1 MIGMPS
7 LTSAEAARRAGL
19 LRVASYHVELDLTR
33 GDEVFGSTAT
43 IRFSAQ
49 SPGDTFVDVKPRA
62 LHAATLN
69 GVPLDVA
76 AFAGDRLALPH
87 LAADN
92 VLVVEATMGYTRS
105 GTGLH
110 RFVDPADGE
119 AYLYAGMFVDD
130 ASSVFACFDQ
140 PDLKAPLALTVTAD
154 PQWTVVGN
162 GAGRRTAEG
171 RWEFDQTPPL
181 ATYFVGLAAG
191 PYHGVHSEH
200 DGVPMSL
207 YARRSLAEHLDRD
220 APEIFEITR
229 ACLDRYHEMFAV
241 RYPFGKYDQVF
252 APEFT
257 MGAMENPGIVT
268 LRDEY
273 IFRSAATDAQH
284 ERRATVI
291 AHEMAHMWFGD
302 LVTLRWWDDVWLN
315 ESFAEYLGSR
325 VVAEATRFTESWTSF
340 ATGRKAWGYA
350 ADQRPSTHPVVGDVP
365 DTASTLLLFDGICYA
380 KGASVL
386 RQLVAWLGDDA
397 FLAGLRDYFARH
409 RYGNATLAD
418 LLAALRRASGRDL
431 SGWAQLWLGNSGVN
445 TLSLDGGTIVQDGTP
460 SRPHRIGIGRY
471 DRSGARLDRVEVDID
486 GPRTAVD
493 IPPADLILLNDGDL
507 SYAKVRLTDWSVLI
521 DLLPRIA
528 DSLTRALL
536 WQAAWSAVRD
546 ALLPARF
553 YLDLAAA
560 GLPAETR
567 VAVVEDVLD
576 NAWSVATR
584 YLPASG
590 RDEALAGIHEVCRSM
605 LTRDP
610 ERRLA
615 FARGAA
621 RFTPPGDAAAIA
633 SLRGW
638 LAVART
644 DFGVPVDPEL
654 RWQIL
659 YRLAALG
666 EADPADIDAEYER
679 DHSGIGAEQATRCRA
694 ARPDPDAKAAAWQAV
709 VADENLSQRLLFASA
724 DGFWQPGQDALTQP
738 YIDRYAA
745 QMPELATRRNAQ
757 VAGRIAGLA
766 YPRYAVAPET
776 LNTMRR
782 LLTRDDLTP
791 MVRRAVVDA
800 TDELARSLASR
811 RR

>member
-1 MIGMPS
+1 MPS
-7 LTSAEAARRAGL
+7 LTSAEATRRAAL
-19 LRVASYHVELDLTR
+19 LRVDSYHVELDLTR
-33 GDEVFGSTAT
+33 GDEVFGSTTT
-43 IRFSAQ
+43 IRFRAQ
-49 SPGDTFVDVKPRA
+49 SPEVTFVDVTPRT

-76 AFAGDRLALPH
+76 GFDGDRLALREPS
-87 LAADN
+87 AEN
-92 VLVVEATMGYTRS
+92 VLVIEATMAYTRS

-110 RFVDPADGE
+110 RFVDPADGQ
-119 AYLYAGMFVDD
+119 AYLYAGMFVDN
-130 ASSVFACFDQ
+130 APAVFACFDQ
-140 PDLKAPLALTVTAD
+140 PDLKAPLTLTVTAD
-154 PQWTVVGN
+154 PQWTVVAN
-162 GAGRRTAEG
+162 GAGRQTAPG
-171 RWEFDQTPPL
+171 RWEFTETAPL

-268 LRDEY
+268 FRDEY
-273 IFRSAATDAQH
+273 VFRSAATEAQH
-284 ERRATVI
+284 ERRAAVI

-315 ESFAEYLGSR
+315 ESFAEYMGSR
-325 VVAEATRFTESWTSF
+325 VIAEATPYTDAWTSF

-350 ADQRPSTHPVVGDVP
+350 ADQRPSTHPVVGEVP

-386 RQLVAWLGDDA
+386 RQLVAWLGDEA

-409 RYGNATLAD
+409 RHGNATLAD
-418 LLAALRRASGRDL
+418 LLAALGRASGRDL
-431 SGWAQLWLGNSGVN
+431 SAWARLWLTTSGVN
-445 TLSLDGGTIVQDGTP
+445 TLSLDGGVIVQDGTP
-460 SRPHRIGIGRY
+460 SRPHRIGVGRY
-471 DRSGARLDRVEVDID
+471 DRSGARLDRIEVDID
-486 GPRTAVD
+486 GPGTA
-493 IPPADLILLNDGDL
+493 IELAPADLVLLNDGDL
-507 SYAKVRLTDWSVLI
+507 SYAKIRLTDWPAVI
-521 DLLPRIA
+521 DLLPRIT

-536 WQAAWSAVRD
+536 WQAVWGAVRD
-546 ALLPARF
+546 AVLPAGF
-553 YLDLAAA
+553 YLRLVAA

-567 VAVVEDVLD
+567 VTVVEHVLD
-576 NAWSVATR
+576 NAWHAATQ

-590 RDEALAGIHEVCRSM
+590 RVDALAGIYEVCRSM

-615 FARGAA
+615 FAQGAA
-621 RFTPPGDAAAIA
+621 RFAPPGDSAVVAT
-633 SLRGW
+633 LRGW
-638 LAVART
+638 LAVERT

-654 RWQIL
+654 RWQIA

-666 EADPADIDAEYER
+666 ELDAADIDAEYER
-679 DHSGIGAEQATRCRA
+679 DHSGTGAEQAARCRA
-694 ARPDPDAKAAAWQAV
+694 ARPDPDAKAAAWQTV
-709 VADENLSQRLLFASA
+709 VADETLSQRLLFASA
-724 DGFWQPGQDALTQP
+724 DGFWQPGQEALTQT
-738 YIDRYAA
+738 YIGRYAG
-745 QMPELATRRNAQ
+745 QMPEMATRRHPQ
-757 VAGRIAGLA
+757 VVSRLADLA

-776 LNTMRR
+776 LDTMRR

-791 MVRRAVVDA
+791 MLRRAVVDA

-811 RR
+811 GR